1 MGFKED
7 IVNIGKEILGRDL
20 TEAEVEE
27 VNATMEARY
36 SDYEECFGGEIDI
49 KVLFDEDFYDNLKEV
64 ISEVVEQKRERY
76 LSGDEYLLFCLKV
89 ALIVLSRLLMYGK
102 IGK

>member
-49 KVLFDEDFYDNLKEV
+49 KVSFDEDFYDNLKEV
-64 ISEVVEQKRERY
+64 ISEVVE
-76 LSGDEYLLFCLKV
+76 
-89 ALIVLSRLLMYGK
+89 
-102 IGK
+102 